1 MFSRKRIETED
12 RKMADAS
19 DDLGIP
25 MKPARPM
32 GPGAGPGANSG
43 AGPANPGP
51 NGPAKPPTM
60 PPRSPDLARA
70 GETMAIRPAEPI
82 RRPGD
87 PTAQPRRND
96 GEVRKLTV
104 GREITLSGE
113 ITSCDKLII
122 EGSVEANLNNCR
134 DVEIAESGLFKGSAA
149 IEEAESLLRTAS
161 RSNAPGRF
169 QLEAAVQSV
178 HAARRRTGRTDWE
191 AIAALYEA
199 LHVLTGSPVVAVNRA
214 VAVAQTQGSAAGL
227 ALLEQDAPS
236 GGLAGFEPY
245 WVAKAELS
253 ARTGHRVEARRAYEV
268 AIGLQTDPAA
278 RVFLVER
285 LQRLG

>member
-1 MFSRKRIETED
+1 
-12 RKMADAS
+12 MADAS

-25 MKPARPM
+25 MKPARPVGGGV
-32 GPGAGPGANSG
+32 GPGV
-43 AGPANPGP
+43 GPANPGP

-87 PTAQPRRND
+87 LATRRPND

-134 DVEIAESGLFKGSAA
+134 DVEITESGLFKG
-149 IEEAESLLRTAS
+149 TAS
-161 RSNAPGRF
+161 IEDAEIQGRF
-169 QLEAAVQSV
+169 EGNLTVRKRLLIKASGRVSGTIRYGQIEIECGGQISGDVQAQPAAE
-178 HAARRRTGRTDWE
+178 HGE
-191 AIAALYEA
+191 IAAEMPS
-199 LHVLTGSPVVAVNRA
+199 VRVA
-214 VAVAQTQGSAAGL
+214 S
-227 ALLEQDAPS
+227 
-236 GGLAGFEPY
+236 
-245 WVAKAELS
+245 
-253 ARTGHRVEARRAYEV
+253 
-268 AIGLQTDPAA
+268 
-278 RVFLVER
+278 
-285 LQRLG
+285 